1 MFIVRLLF
9 LKMKKFLP
17 LFIFSL
23 ALVSCVKDKP
33 QDVVQPQVQLT
44 SAKKVYI
51 INEGVF
57 NSGNASVSL
66 YDTGS
71 DAVIE
76 DFYKTQNPSSPNVG
90 DVAQSLSKINGKF
103 YLVVNNSGKIIVLDD
118 QFKKTTQITNL
129 SSPRYVLP
137 ISNQK
142 AYVSDYNG
150 NAISIIDLN
159 SNIKTASIPCP
170 GFTEEMVLIYNKAF
184 VTNVKRNFVY
194 TVNTINDTKTDSI
207 NVGPNAG
214 SIVVDKNDKVWVLAG
229 GDSQNNIPGKLSRI
243 DPVNN
248 QVEISFTFTA
258 GDSPF
263 HLCLNKTNDTL
274 YFIKG
279 GIYRMAITD
288 ATLPA
293 TAFIANGSKN
303 FYGMGVNPNDH
314 TIYAA
319 DALDYISKSNIYI
332 YNASGN
338 EKTHFKAGLI
348 ANGFYFE

>member
-1 MFIVRLLF
+1 MMRLLF
-9 LKMKKFLP
+9 LKMKK
-17 LFIFSL
+17 LFPIIFFSSV
-23 ALVSCVKDKP
+23 LVSCVKDKP
-33 QDVVQPQVQLT
+33 QDTIQPQVQLT
-44 SAKKVYI
+44 SAKKVYVV
-51 INEGVF
+51 NEGVF

-66 YDTGS
+66 YDTGNE
-71 DAVIE
+71 AVVE
-76 DFYKTQNPSSPNVG
+76 NFYLTQNNANVG

-129 SSPRYVLP
+129 SSPRYILP
-137 ISNQK
+137 VTNQK

-159 SNIKTASIPCP
+159 TNTKTASIPCS
-170 GFTEEMVLIYNKAF
+170 GFTEEMALIYNKAF
-184 VTNVKRNFVY
+184 VTNVKRNYVY
-194 TVNTINDTKTDSI
+194 TINTINDTKTDSI

-214 SIVVDKNDKVWVLAG
+214 SIVIDKNDKVWVLG
-229 GDSQNNIPGKLSRI
+229 SGDNQNNIPGKLSKI
-243 DPVNN
+243 NPVTN
-248 QVEISFTFTA
+248 QVETSYTFGA

-263 HLCLNKTNDTL
+263 HLCLNKTKDTL

-288 ATLPA
+288 AGLP
-293 TAFIANGSKN
+293 TSAFIANGTKN
-303 FYGMGVNPNDH
+303 FYGIGINPNDH
-314 TIYAA
+314 SIYAA

-332 YNASGN
+332 YNASGS